1 MSLFLLQTEKSPNAL
16 PNKSL
21 FSEDTSTVF
30 SLIDEHNW
38 LHPDSKHKCMTSSLS
53 RLSSLSLR
61 TLKSCIPIGSIEFV
75 ESVAGLAH
83 NLPQFSPLL
92 IPQKVSA
99 NPEWVGRRVAVEEG
113 IGKAGEVFERF
124 GTDRLFMKSASRLK
138 SDFTDIYRR
147 TDHLPQ
153 TDDAIF
159 FSECVDFTS
168 EWRVFVFRSK
178 MIDLRNYAGDSWILP
193 DKETVLSMVSA
204 IGMSIPAYT
213 LDVGVAGGK
222 TLMVEVHNFVSCG
235 LYGARPPLSMF
246 AAGYRHVLAATLP
259 SSPLI

>member
-30 SLIDEHNW
+30 SLMEEHNW

-53 RLSSLSLR
+53 RLPSLSLR

-75 ESVAGLAH
+75 ESVAGFAH

-138 SDFTDIYRR
+138 ADFTDIYRR
-147 TDHLPQ
+147 TDRLPQ

-159 FSECVDFTS
+159 FSECVDFVS

-178 MIDLRNYAGDSWILP
+178 IIDLRNYAGDSWIMP

-204 IGMSIPAYT
+204 IGMSNPAYT

-222 TLMVEVHNFVSCG
+222 TLVVEVHNFVSCG

-246 AAGYRHVLAATLP
+246 VAGYRHALQ
-259 SSPLI
+259 PLSQTTP